1 MMHGS
6 LVSTIMVSLY
16 AGSLFAGPMI
26 EFDTKSFQCGDVA
39 EGKVDTLHAVFHIK
53 NTGDAMLVLKEV
65 RPGCGCTVVKWD
77 SMARPGKTVKI
88 EASVN
93 IKGYHSGAI
102 TKYVTVRSNAVNDS
116 MERLSI
122 QATVESII
130 EVSQT
135 YLTYKRGDAGKE
147 KILTFASKKKDL
159 KVKEVTYE
167 PNKYSLPGTPEQV
180 AEKLKKL
187 KQPVMFTW
195 VKTDSTRADGYRIFH
210 LSLPSPKFDST
221 RNGEFIVT
229 TNHPD
234 KPEVRISVNLAP

>member
-1 MMHGS
+1 V
-6 LVSTIMVSLY
+6 VSIITVSLC
-16 AGSLFAGPMI
+16 AGSLFAGPKI

-53 NTGDAMLVLKEV
+53 NSGDGVLILKEV

-77 SMARPGKTVKI
+77 STVQPGKTAKI

-102 TKYVTVRSNAVNDS
+102 TKYVTVRSNALNDS

-122 QATVESII
+122 QATVESFI
-130 EVSQT
+130 EVSLT
-135 YLTYKRGDAGKE
+135 YLTYKRSDSGKE

-159 KVKEVTYE
+159 TVKEVTFE
-167 PNKYSLPGTPEQV
+167 PNKYSLPGTAEQV

-187 KQPVMFTW
+187 KQSVKFSW

-221 RNGEFIVT
+221 GNGEFIIT

-234 KPEVRISVNLAP
+234 KQEVKISVNLAP